1 MLPARVPRPKDDATA
16 RAHLRANVQAAA
28 GGDAHPG
35 HWESHSWLRLPAAP
49 GDFTPV
55 TAPDYAEIHEGPI
68 AQLFQYLRDV
78 GPDLS
83 WLTAEHMVAQHAAEA
98 GQ

>member
-1 MLPARVPRPKDDATA
+1 MLPAGVPRPKDDKTA

-28 GGDAHPG
+28 DGDLHPG
-35 HWESHSWLRLPAAP
+35 HWELHSWFRLPAAP

-55 TAPDYAEIHEGPI
+55 PEPDYAEIHQSPL
-68 AQLFQYLRDV
+68 AQLLGYLGEA

-83 WLTAEHMVAQHAAEA
+83 WLTAEHMVAEHAAEA